1 MFKEISGSD
10 LLLIDGGKSK
20 TFNKIVHNVGDFF
33 IGVKDGF
40 LDWFG
45 AC

>member
-20 TFNKIVHNVGDFF
+20 TFKKIVHNVGDFF